1 MTDFSLW
8 DRQNLIDIATDMHK
22 RLKEQSEEIEALKA
36 DLKAAIEAYRAVNTK
51 ENV

>member
-8 DRQNLIDIATDMHK
+8 DRENLVNFATDVNAKLHQ
-22 RLKEQSEEIEALKA
+22 QSGEIEALRA

-51 ENV
+51 GDV